1 MTFVFQNHFYYN
13 YFLSYTYIYTFYLIF
28 KILYTISARHGD
40 GHVGSAG
47 RGGTAGLD
55 GHGSLPYISL
65 QPLAPSQADTEGHVV
80 V

>member
-1 MTFVFQNHFYYN
+1 MFSDFHFIEN
-13 YFLSYTYIYTFYLIF
+13 IYTFYLNL
-28 KILYTISARHGD
+28 KICILISACHGGCD

-55 GHGSLPYISL
+55 GRGGHPCIF
-65 QPLAPSQADTEGHVV
+65 QLAPSQADSVGHVV